1 MPVRRGVAGPGT
13 MVVVIAALVLT
24 HFATPASAVSTPEHS
39 SLSAVPDTHS
49 ARSIQR
55 RRLINHLLDLA
66 DTAAARGDRRA
77 AEGWRR
83 AARRLECRFFG
94 CPPPSGQGDDFDG
107 PDDAGRV
114 HVDAMAGRHE
124 AQCRRHH

>member
-1 MPVRRGVAGPGT
+1 MTGWRQLMPVRRGVAGPGT

-66 DTAAARGDRRA
+66 DTAAARGDRLA
-77 AEGWRR
+77 AGGWRR

-94 CPPPSGQGDDFDG
+94 CPPPSGKVTISMD
-107 PDDAGRV
+107 PTTRAGF
-114 HVDAMAGRHE
+114 MSMPWAG
-124 AQCRRHH
+124 